1 MELPRRGGPRPGA
14 GRPKGDRVSHHPRPE
29 FGRVTP
35 SLVTLKLRDGLPSL
49 RSSRRFAAVREALG
63 AASALHG
70 LRVVEFSVLG
80 NHLHL
85 VAEADD
91 KRALSR
97 GMQGLCIRIA
107 KALNRVLGRRGGIFA
122 DHYHS
127 RLLRSPAEVCTALRY
142 VLANAEHH
150 FGERGVDWFSSAS
163 REGSLVRAEP
173 RGWLLRV
180 GWKRGRWPRGGAPP
194 VLRYRVS
201 SAAP

>member
-1 MELPRRGGPRPGA
+1 M
-14 GRPKGDRVSHHPRPE
+14 
-29 FGRVTP
+29 
-35 SLVTLKLRDGLPSL
+35 LVTLKVRAGLPSL
-49 RSSRRFAAVREALG
+49 RSSRRFAAVREAL
-63 AASALHG
+63 AAANGLHG
-70 LRVVEFSVLG
+70 VRVVEFSVLG
-80 NHLHL
+80 EHLHL

-107 KALNRVLGRRGGIFA
+107 KALNRVLGRQGGIFA

-127 RLLRSPAEVCTALRY
+127 RLLRSPTEVCAALRY
-142 VLANAEHH
+142 VLGNAEHH

-163 REGSLVRAEP
+163 REGAAVRAEP

-194 VLRYRVS
+194 AGPYCVGGAGR
-201 SAAP
+201 